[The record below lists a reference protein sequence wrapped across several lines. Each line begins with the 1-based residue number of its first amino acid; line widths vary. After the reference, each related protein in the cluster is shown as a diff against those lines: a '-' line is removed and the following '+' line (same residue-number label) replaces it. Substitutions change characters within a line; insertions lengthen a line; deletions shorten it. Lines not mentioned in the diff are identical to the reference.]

1 MSIPEIKHINGN
13 YVGKLPNG
21 KECVSYD
28 KRYVERQLEKAW
40 QAAGFTAEEV
50 AGTSGSTEPKAQR
63 FGINERFEMVKQI
76 VEMVVDGDTAS
87 AALCGEGGL
96 GKSYTVEEV
105 LYRMNQV
112 DITTLDATNPL
123 LDRDEPSEDE
133 EEGDE
138 SLGDLAPRKD
148 PLLTNPKNGFRI
160 IKGFSTAKSLY
171 RALYENNGMTI
182 VFDDCDSIQKDP
194 VALNILKGA
203 LDSYS
208 RRTISWMSERFID
221 DGLPKYFDFKGKVV
235 FISNMPVEKMD
246 LALRSRTMVI
256 DLSMTLEEK
265 IDRMQFISE
274 SPEFLPEY
282 TGDIKADAI
291 ELIRELKDEAKEI
304 SLRTLIKVC
313 KVRFKYGK
321 GNWRQL
327 GTYLLTQ

>member
-13 YVGKLPNG
+13 YVGMMPNG
-21 KECVSYD
+21 KTCQSYD
-28 KRYVERQLEKAW
+28 RRYVERILQKAYEKAGYT
-40 QAAGFTAEEV
+40 QEEM
-50 AGTSGSTEPKAQR
+50 GMGSSPTEPAPQR
-63 FGINERFEMVKQI
+63 FDINERFQMVEQV

-96 GKSYTVEEV
+96 GKTYTVESV
-105 LYRMNQV
+105 LYRMQQV

-123 LDRDEPSEDE
+123 LDRNEDE
-133 EEGDE
+133 EDGEEGE
-138 SLGDLAPRKD
+138 ENLGDLAPRKD
-148 PLLTNPKNGFRI
+148 PLLTNPKHGFRV

-221 DGLPKYFDFKGKVV
+221 DGLPKYFDFKGKVI
-235 FISNMPVEKMD
+235 FISNMPVEKLD

-256 DLSMTLEEK
+256 DLSMTLKEK
-265 IDRMQFISE
+265 IDRMRYISK
-274 SPEFLPEY
+274 SPDFLPDYDGEV
-282 TGDIKADAI
+282 KADAM
-291 ELIRELKDEAKEI
+291 ELINELKDEAKEL

-313 KVRFKYGK
+313 KVRYKFRN